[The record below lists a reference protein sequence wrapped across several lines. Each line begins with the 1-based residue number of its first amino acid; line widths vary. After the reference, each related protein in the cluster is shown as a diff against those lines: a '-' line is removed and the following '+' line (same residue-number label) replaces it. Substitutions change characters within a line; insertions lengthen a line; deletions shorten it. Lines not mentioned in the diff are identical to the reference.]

1 MTDVLHVYI
10 LRLRQYLFTSD
21 IDKYSILL
29 HCDCLQDE
37 RSHSWKFVFVYTG
50 PECGGQEGRDGA
62 GTGL

>member
-21 IDKYSILL
+21 IDKYSILFTW
-29 HCDCLQDE
+29 DCLEDE

-50 PECGGQEGRDGA
+50 PECGGQERRDGA